1 MRKSRSP
8 SRRNSTYMKD
18 FDQSA
23 QLTNIEKKL
32 SRTISEI
39 SNTNNNKQQQKINAL
54 EEKTRRLRA
63 TQKIPTETTD
73 IYQTKIN
80 NLLQQKG
87 NVVSTTNRMQ
97 KENINLLEIISFVEE
112 TMKTFSNYGE
122 QLKIQLGVNLMQL
135 I

>member
-1 MRKSRSP
+1 
-8 SRRNSTYMKD
+8 MKD